1 LSSIL
6 RVFVE
11 DQQSLSALQAIHLA
25 IAYRPALLSDEP
37 LKVIM
42 HYRIAGCFIAL
53 VLLASSALADTL
65 RITGAGSLT
74 EVFTDLIRRFP
85 AGADTIAAP
94 EFGPSGLMR
103 EKIEAGLD
111 ADLFASADMEQAR
124 RLAAGH
130 PERSVIHF
138 TRNRLCAIARTAV
151 GLTTQN
157 MLDRLLDPAVRL
169 ATSTPGADPGG
180 DYAWAVFARAEAI
193 RAGAR
198 NALQA
203 KAQQLYGGG
212 AKTPLLIPDKG
223 PIEGIF
229 LSNRADVALAYCS
242 GAAAVTR
249 EIPDL
254 AVVPLPAEL
263 TVGPA
268 YGMVLINPKPV
279 TLRFAAFVMSEG
291 GQAVLKAHGF
301 DPVALAEPVPPSSGL
316 LVQRTGQASHVI
328 PVDRIGALKPIT
340 QTVTF
345 TTEHGERQAEWTGP
359 SLWDVL
365 GASGLLE
372 SVNVSEQPRLVVRVT
387 GSDGYTAVVALAEI
401 APQFAGRP
409 VQLAYQMNGTP
420 LPNNALRLVVPGDR
434 RGGRSVR
441 DVIRVDID

>member
-1 LSSIL
+1 MRHCIVGCLIG
-6 RVFVE
+6 
-11 DQQSLSALQAIHLA
+11 LA
-25 IAYRPALLSDEP
+25 
-37 LKVIM
+37 
-42 HYRIAGCFIAL
+42 
-53 VLLASSALADTL
+53 LLASPALADTL
-65 RITGAGSLT
+65 RVAAAGSLT
-74 EVFTDLIRRFP
+74 EVFTDLLRRFP

-124 RLAAGH
+124 RLGAGH

-138 TRNRLCAIARTAV
+138 TRNRLCAIARTTV
-151 GLTTQN
+151 GLTTTN
-157 MLDRLLDPAVRL
+157 MLDRLLDPAVRV

-198 NALQA
+198 AALEA

-212 AKTPLLIPDKG
+212 AKTPPLVPGKG

-242 GAAAVTR
+242 GATAVTR
-249 EIPDL
+249 AIADL
-254 AVVPLPAEL
+254 AVVPLPGEL

-268 YGMVLINPKPV
+268 YGMVLISPNPV

-291 GQAVLKAHGF
+291 GQTVLKAHGF
-301 DPVALAEPVPPSSGL
+301 DPVALAEPVPPAPEL
-316 LVQRTGQASHVI
+316 LIQRTGQASHLI
-328 PVDRIGALKPIT
+328 SVDRIGALRPIT

-345 TTEHGERQAEWTGP
+345 TTEHGEREAEWTGP
-359 SLWDVL
+359 LLWDVL
-365 GASGLLE
+365 VASGVLE
-372 SVNVSEQPRLVVRVT
+372 SVKVSEQPRLVARVT
-387 GSDGYTAVVALAEI
+387 GSDGYSAVIAVAEI

-409 VQLAYQMNGTP
+409 IQLANHMNGAE
-420 LPNNALRLVVPGDR
+420 LPDNALRLVVPGDR

-441 DVIRVDID
+441 DVIRIDID